1 MFANKNV
8 LDVVAIPKFT
18 GTSKHVFLRGTVF
31 RRITFIMFS
40 SCYSLGLE
48 KQTQLI

>member
-18 GTSKHVFLRGTVF
+18 ASKHVFLRGTVF